1 MFPLQ
6 CVSGTGVLRISQEA
20 RQLTRWGPFSA
31 AFTYRKEGTVKI
43 IEYGLSKKHQ
53 DQNMALGRKRPNVL
67 AMSKQSSRVKKE
79 NGAADG
85 DSDSGHGGSD
95 VSEDEADGMDVD
107 ATSSA
112 DEGEILMEDKVNGV
126 ARGVNGA
133 VKSSRGRDER
143 IVMAEE
149 VRAHLRLVFRNQPV
163 VCSLLYGRHGPNVW
177 QSETNAGSAFNAPSA
192 SADIFFMDVV
202 PVPPTRFRPASK
214 MGDSL
219 FENPQ
224 NSLLAKILTTG
235 QLIVSNRTRLA
246 ELQQAMPDVE
256 EALEKTAKEAALRT
270 WTQLLEGIFQIQH
283 DVNSFLDSSKNPTIM
298 KGGMLP
304 PAGVKQILEKKEGLF
319 RKHMMVNHIGQVD

>member
-1 MFPLQ
+1 MDE
-6 CVSGTGVLRISQEA
+6 T
-20 RQLTRWGPFSA
+20 A
-31 AFTYRKEGTVKI
+31 A
-43 IEYGLSKKHQ
+43 
-53 DQNMALGRKRPNVL
+53 
-67 AMSKQSSRVKKE
+67 
-79 NGAADG
+79 
-85 DSDSGHGGSD
+85 
-95 VSEDEADGMDVD
+95 
-107 ATSSA
+107 
-112 DEGEILMEDKVNGV
+112 V

-133 VKSSRGRDER
+133 IKGSRGRDER

-149 VRAHLRLVFRNQPV
+149 VREHLRRVFAKQPV

-177 QSETNAGSAFNAPSA
+177 QSETSAGSAFNAPRA
-192 SADIFFMDVV
+192 NADIFFMDVV

-235 QLIVSNRTRLA
+235 QLIVAARTRLA
-246 ELQQAMPDVE
+246 ELQRSMSEIE
-256 EALEKTAKEAALRT
+256 EELEKSAVEAALRT

-319 RKHMMVNHIGQVD
+319 RKHMMVGLKVGSAHVRAELITPTYHRENVSTSRLVPSSLPISILRRMRSVCLLSLPGSSRSLSP

>member
-1 MFPLQ
+1 
-6 CVSGTGVLRISQEA
+6 
-20 RQLTRWGPFSA
+20 
-31 AFTYRKEGTVKI
+31 
-43 IEYGLSKKHQ
+43 
-53 DQNMALGRKRPNVL
+53 MALGRKRPNVL
-67 AMSKQSSRVKKE
+67 AMAKRTTRVKKDSD
-79 NGAADG
+79 AVDG
-85 DSDSGHGGSD
+85 DDDSGHGGSD
-95 VSEDEADGMDVD
+95 VSEDEGEAMDVD
-107 ATSSA
+107 EEPSG
-112 DEGEILMEDKVNGV
+112 DEVEEVNMEDKVNGV

-133 VKSSRGRDER
+133 IKSSRGRDER

-149 VRAHLRLVFRNQPV
+149 VREHLRLVFRNQPV

-177 QSETNAGSAFNAPSA
+177 QSETSAGSAFHAPSA

-246 ELQQAMPDVE
+246 ELQQSMADVE
-256 EALEKTAKEAALRT
+256 EGMEKTAQEAALRT
-270 WTQLLEGIFQIQH
+270 WTQLLEGIFTIQH
-283 DVNSFLDSSKNPTIM
+283 DVNSFLDSSKNPAIM

-319 RKHMMVNHIGQVD
+319 RKHMMVNFHRLVDRP